1 MRGRRGRATCKNG
14 GGGMTRPEPNFVF
27 ELERIIRDRLD
38 AGSGDSYTARLA
50 ASGTKRI
57 AQKVGEEAV
66 ELALAATAGDRDE
79 VISEAAD
86 LVYHLLV
93 LLQSQAVTLDDVA
106 SALRAR
112 HSA

>member
-1 MRGRRGRATCKNG
+1 
-14 GGGMTRPEPNFVF
+14 MTTTEKNFVF
-27 ELERIIRDRLD
+27 ELERIIRERLD
-38 AGSGDSYTARLA
+38 AGGEESYTSRLA

-79 VISEAAD
+79 VVSEAAD

-93 LLQSQAVTLDDVA
+93 LLQSQAITLDDVA